1 MQSFIALIEDK
12 PEHDYNCLP
21 DGGSQPELSA
31 LLRTAAGLNC
41 QNIIHKQGHYK
52 ASVLPKYLLQAFKH
66 CTHNWHAKLVHD
78 LLFFK
83 ILRDASSNPDRH
95 SLQAW

>member
-31 LLRTAAGLNC
+31 LLRTAAGLSC
-41 QNIIHKQGHYK
+41 QNIIHKRGHYK
-52 ASVLPKYLLQAFKH
+52 VRVLSRCSLQESFKH
-66 CTHNWHAKLVHD
+66 CTHN
-78 LLFFK
+78 
-83 ILRDASSNPDRH
+83 
-95 SLQAW
+95 